1 MNNPT
6 YKNVHNR
13 FKWNGLHLDAL
24 DLSQNAIDFIRDGN
38 DYEKDLGEFILEWFD
53 EKSFIEVTTSG
64 TTGTP
69 KQMQINKQAMVNSAL
84 ATGDFF
90 DITVGDTALHCLPV
104 KYIAGKMMFVRGLIL
119 GLEMDFV
126 PPSSTPLDNNIKEYD
141 FAAMLP
147 LQVQNSLPE
156 LENIKKVIIGGA
168 KINETLRNEL
178 LKLDTLVYETYGMT
192 ETITHMAAKK
202 IEDKAFL
209 VLPDVKISQDERGC
223 LVISASRIS
232 EEKIITN
239 DLVELVSENHFLLLG
254 RIDNVINSGGVKLIP
269 EHIEEKLSGNIL
281 QRFFAIG
288 IPDETLGEKLILVVE
303 GEAETIDSTILEVL
317 DKYEKPKEIRYV
329 PKFKET
335 ASGKVMR
342 KETLKLS

>member
-13 FKWNGLHLDAL
+13 FKWNGVHLDAA
-24 DLSQNAIDFIRDGN
+24 DLCQNAIDFIRDGN
-38 DYEKDLGEFILEWFD
+38 DYEKDFGEFLLEWFD
-53 EKSFIEVTTSG
+53 EKTFVEVTTSG

-90 DITVGDTALHCLPV
+90 DIKVGDTALHCLPV
-104 KYIAGKMMFVRGLIL
+104 KYIAGKMMFVRGIIL

-126 PPSSTPLDNNIKEYD
+126 PPTSTPLDNNEKEYD
-141 FAAMLP
+141 FAAMIP
-147 LQVQNSLPE
+147 LQVQNSLSE
-156 LENIKKVIIGGA
+156 LEKIKKVIIGGA

-192 ETITHMAAKK
+192 ETITHIAAKK
-202 IEDKAFL
+202 IEDKAFS
-209 VLPDVKISQDERGC
+209 VLPDVKISQDAREC
-223 LVISASRIS
+223 LVINAPRIS
-232 EEKIITN
+232 DELIITN
-239 DLVELVSENHFLLLG
+239 DLVELVSENQFLLLG
-254 RIDNVINSGGVKLIP
+254 RIDNVINSGGIKLIP
-269 EHIEEKLSGNIL
+269 EQIEAKLSGEIL
-281 QRFFAIG
+281 ERFFTIG

-303 GEAETIDSTILEVL
+303 GETATFDSAILDVL
-317 DKYEKPKEIRYV
+317 DKYEKPKEIRFV

-335 ASGKVMR
+335 ESGKVLR
-342 KETLKLS
+342 KETLELT

>member
-24 DLSQNAIDFIRDGN
+24 DLTQNAVDFIRDGS

-53 EKSFIEVTTSG
+53 EKPFIEVTTSG

-69 KQMQINKQAMVNSAL
+69 KLIQINKQAMVNSAL

-90 DITVGDTALHCLPV
+90 DINVGDAALHCLPV

-147 LQVQNSLPE
+147 IQVQNSLPE
-156 LENIKKVIIGGA
+156 LEKIKKIIIGGA
-168 KINETLRNEL
+168 KINETVRNEL

-192 ETITHMAAKK
+192 ETITHIAAKK
-202 IEDKAFL
+202 IEDKAFS
-209 VLPDVKISQDERGC
+209 VLPNVKISLDERAC
-223 LVISASRIS
+223 LMIDAPRIS
-232 EEKIITN
+232 GELIITN
-239 DLVELVSENHFLLLG
+239 DLVELVSENQFLLLG
-254 RIDNVINSGGVKLIP
+254 RIDNVINSGGIKLIP
-269 EHIEEKLSGNIL
+269 EQIEEKLSGEIL
-281 QRFFAIG
+281 ERFFTIG

-303 GEAETIDSTILEVL
+303 SEEATLDSATLDVLE
-317 DKYEKPKEIRYV
+317 KYERPKEIRFV
-329 PKFKET
+329 SKFKET
-335 ASGKVMR
+335 ESGKVLR

>member
-13 FKWNGLHLDAL
+13 FKWNGLHLDAS

-53 EKSFIEVTTSG
+53 EKPFIEVSTSG

-69 KQMQINKQAMVNSAL
+69 KLMQISKQAMVNSAL

-90 DITVGDTALHCLPV
+90 DIKVGDTALHCLPV

-126 PPSSTPLDNNIKEYD
+126 PPSSTPLENNSKEYE
-141 FAAMLP
+141 FAAMVP
-147 LQVQNSLPE
+147 LQVQNSLAE
-156 LENIKKVIIGGA
+156 LEKIKKVIIGGV

-178 LKLDTLVYETYGMT
+178 LKLDTLIYETYGMT
-192 ETITHMAAKK
+192 ETITHIAAKK

-209 VLPDVKISQDERGC
+209 VLPDVKISQDEREC
-223 LVISASRIS
+223 LVIDAPRIS

-239 DLVELVSENHFLLLG
+239 DLVELVSENQFLLLG

-269 EHIEEKLSGNIL
+269 EQIEEKLSGEIL
-281 QRFFAIG
+281 ERFFTIG
-288 IPDETLGEKLILVVE
+288 IPDETLGEKLILVIE
-303 GEAETIDSTILEVL
+303 SEAEIFNSAILDALE
-317 DKYEKPKEIRYV
+317 KYERPKEIRFV

-335 ASGKVMR
+335 ESGKVLR
-342 KETLKLS
+342 KETLQLT